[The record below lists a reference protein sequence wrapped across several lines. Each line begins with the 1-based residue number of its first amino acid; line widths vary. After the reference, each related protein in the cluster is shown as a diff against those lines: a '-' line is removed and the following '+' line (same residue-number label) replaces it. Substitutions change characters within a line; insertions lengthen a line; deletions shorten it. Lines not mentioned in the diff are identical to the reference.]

1 MKLLFLPSALLVLL
15 ASCGPNKHVNAWDRQ
30 SSALDPV
37 GITSKKMAAKNI
49 LQAWGSRYVQE
60 GQNDGV

>member
-1 MKLLFLPSALLVLL
+1 MKLLFPFSALLVLL

-37 GITSKKMAAKNI
+37 GITYKKRRNRHFTSLGKP
-49 LQAWGSRYVQE
+49 LRSRRTE
-60 GQNDGV
+60 

>member
-30 SSALDPV
+30 SSD
-37 GITSKKMAAKNI
+37 I
-49 LQAWGSRYVQE
+49 LQTWGSRYVQE